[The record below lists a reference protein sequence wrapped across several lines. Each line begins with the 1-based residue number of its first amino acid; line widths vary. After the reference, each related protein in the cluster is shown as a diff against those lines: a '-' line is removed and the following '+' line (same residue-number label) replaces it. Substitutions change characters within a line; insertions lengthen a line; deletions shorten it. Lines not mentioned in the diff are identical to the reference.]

1 MQRIMRAKILFI
13 LLLSVAAGRMTCAAE
28 PSDSTKTETSRKNII
43 SRIIEYF
50 SESNRSYPTK
60 KFDFS
65 IIGGPHYS
73 SDSKFGIGILGAGLY
88 RSSAND
94 TLTPVSQVSI
104 YTDLTT
110 AAHFKVG
117 ICGTHIFP
125 GDAKR
130 LTYDVSLSSI
140 STRFWGIGYDECRD
154 DNNDS
159 KYKYLNAQVRANYRM
174 RLGRHI
180 YIGPLAAIDYIKGGN
195 FEKPWLWHG
204 EATHTF
210 NLGVGALVEYDSRDN
225 LNNAFHGTYLRLE
238 QHFSPRFLGNKYAYS
253 STSFHASHY
262 SPLWKGAILATTA
275 DCRFTYGNTPWGLL
289 STFGG
294 SSSMRGYFEG
304 RFRDKSVI
312 TACAELRQHVLGRSG
327 VAIWGGAGT
336 VFSRFSQINSR
347 RILPNYGLGYR
358 WEFKQRVNVRLDLGF
373 GRGTTGFIFSIN
385 EAF

>member
-1 MQRIMRAKILFI
+1 
-13 LLLSVAAGRMTCAAE
+13 MTCAAE

-154 DNNDS
+154 EVKESVIRPQDIKANG
-159 KYKYLNAQVRANYRM
+159 YLTFTSEFT
-174 RLGRHI
+174 
-180 YIGPLAAIDYIKGGN
+180 PLTDVTVNI
-195 FEKPWLWHG
+195 LR
-204 EATHTF
+204 
-210 NLGVGALVEYDSRDN
+210 VEVNGS
-225 LNNAFHGTYLRLE
+225 
-238 QHFSPRFLGNKYAYS
+238 
-253 STSFHASHY
+253 
-262 SPLWKGAILATTA
+262 
-275 DCRFTYGNTPWGLL
+275 GNTP
-289 STFGG
+289 
-294 SSSMRGYFEG
+294 
-304 RFRDKSVI
+304 
-312 TACAELRQHVLGRSG
+312 
-327 VAIWGGAGT
+327 
-336 VFSRFSQINSR
+336 
-347 RILPNYGLGYR
+347 
-358 WEFKQRVNVRLDLGF
+358 
-373 GRGTTGFIFSIN
+373 
-385 EAF
+385 